1 MTVPQPGAWALLAA
15 SALSGAFLTAGWTAL
30 ARWRGIEDAPGQR
43 RLHAATTPR
52 GGGIAIACV
61 LLLAMLAWPPVGLG
75 PGAALLPWWG
85 LAGGLALFT
94 LVGVLDDL
102 FPMPVLAKFAGQWTA
117 GAMLAWALLLSSPD
131 DFGWLAYGTLLVATV
146 YFVNIWNFMDGSNG
160 LVAVQSLLLSLALAL
175 WPGQGA
181 DLRLMGLVLAGACIG
196 FLPFNLPRARVF
208 LGDAGSHL
216 LGAAVFA
223 LLVLSWRRGVIGL
236 QAALLLPS
244 AMLADSSLT
253 LLRRALAGRPIWRAH
268 REHLY
273 QYAVRSGYSH
283 STVCLAYAAWTCFF
297 IAASLLC
304 NSFRSSLVIWVS
316 FILCLVSAPALDFWL
331 RRRWLSPGTR
341 TGAEQ

>member
-1 MTVPQPGAWALLAA
+1 MVPQPGAWGLFAA
-15 SALSGAFLTAGWTAL
+15 SALSGAVLTAGWTAL
-30 ARWRGIEDAPGQR
+30 ARRRGIEDAPGQR
-43 RLHAATTPR
+43 RLHAAPTPR

-61 LLLAMLAWPPVGLG
+61 LLLAMLAWPPAGLG
-75 PGAALLPWWG
+75 PGAGLLPWWG
-85 LAGGLALFT
+85 LVGGLALFT
-94 LVGVLDDL
+94 LVGALDDL
-102 FPMPVLAKFAGQWTA
+102 RPMPVLAKFGGQWIA
-117 GAMLAWALLLSSPD
+117 GAVLAWSLLLGSPD
-131 DFGWLAYGTLLVATV
+131 GFGWLAYGIVLVGTV

-181 DLRLMGLVLAGACIG
+181 DLRLMGLVLAGACVG
-196 FLPFNLPRARVF
+196 FLPFNLPLARVF

-236 QAALLLPS
+236 PAALLLPS
-244 AMLADSSLT
+244 AMLADSGLT

-283 STVCLAYAAWTCFF
+283 LTVCLAYAAWTLLF
-297 IAASLLC
+297 IAVSLIC
-304 NSFRSSLVIWVS
+304 DSFRSSLVIWVS
-316 FILCLVSAPALDFWL
+316 FTLCFVSAPALDYWL

-341 TGAEQ
+341 RGAEQ